1 MVGREYEIR
10 ELNRLYDRKK
20 AELVAVYGRRRV
32 GKTYLIDET
41 FEGRITFR
49 HAGLAPEEEETDKSR
64 MRAQLD
70 HFYSS
75 LVLFGAEVK
84 KKPDSWF
91 EAFLMLEQHLQKIDD
106 GSRQLVFFDELP
118 WLDTPRSRFVKA
130 FEGFWNNW
138 GCHRKNLMV
147 VVCGSANSW
156 ILDELINN
164 HGGLYDRVTYEIKLS
179 PFTLCECKEFFKA
192 NNVNF
197 SDYDI
202 VQSYMIFGGIPF
214 YLGYMD
220 GELSL
225 AQNVDRV
232 FFADNAKLKFEYDR
246 LFESAFVNPSAVK
259 AIVELLY
266 TNNNGFTRSEITS
279 KLGITD
285 GGRLSRNLNSLIAS
299 DFIMKYV
306 PFGCGK
312 RDEHYKLVDPF
323 CIFYNHFVR
332 FQKGTNKRFWQQ
344 NVTAPAGATW
354 RGFAFERVCFNHVEQ
369 LKAALGIADV
379 ITSVS
384 AWTKISD
391 DMGGTQIDML
401 IVRNDNVINM
411 CEIKYYG
418 DDFVVD
424 NQYYRRL
431 MSRQEMLAAKVSR
444 KYSIYNTLI
453 TTFGLKKNEY
463 SGIFTRVL
471 TMKDLFAY

>member
-1 MVGREYEIR
+1 MIGRQYEVK
-10 ELNRLYDRKK
+10 ELNRLYDKNK

-49 HAGLAPEEEETDKSR
+49 HAGLAPEEGETDKSR
-64 MRAQLD
+64 LRAQLD

-75 LVLFGAEVK
+75 LELFGVETE

-91 EAFLMLEQHLQKIDD
+91 EAFLMLEKHLQKIDD

-164 HGGLYDRVTYEIKLS
+164 HGGLYGRITYEIKLS
-179 PFTLCECKEFFKA
+179 PFTLSDCREFYKA
-192 NNVNF
+192 NNINF

-202 VQSYMIFGGIPF
+202 VQSYMIFGGIPY
-214 YLGYMD
+214 YLGYMN

-232 FFADNAKLKFEYDR
+232 FFAENAKLKFEYDR
-246 LFESAFVNPSAVK
+246 LFESAFVNPEAVK
-259 AIVELLY
+259 TIVDLLY
-266 TNNNGFTRSEITS
+266 TNNNGFTRPEITS
-279 KLGITD
+279 KLGISD

-306 PFGCGK
+306 PFGSGK

-332 FQKGTNKRFWQQ
+332 HQKGTNKRFWQQ
-344 NVTAPAGATW
+344 NVTAPAVVTW
-354 RGFAFERVCFNHVEQ
+354 RGLAFERVCFNHIEQ
-369 LKAALGIADV
+369 IKAALGIADV

-384 AWTKISD
+384 AWTKISGD
-391 DMGGTQIDML
+391 DSGTQIDML
-401 IVRNDNVINM
+401 ILRNDNVINM
-411 CEIKYYG
+411 CEIKYYS

-424 NQYYRRL
+424 NQYYRKL
-431 MSRQEMLAAKVSR
+431 VSRQELLAAQVSR

-453 TTFGLKKNEY
+453 TTFGLKKNEH

-471 TMKDLFAY
+471 NMNDLFAF

>member
-1 MVGREYEIR
+1 MIGRQYEIK
-10 ELNRLYDRKK
+10 ELNRIYNKNK

-49 HAGLAPEEEETDKSR
+49 HAGLAPEEEKTEKSR
-64 MRAQLD
+64 LRAQLD

-75 LVLFGAEVK
+75 LVLFGVETE

-179 PFTLCECKEFFKA
+179 PFTLCECKEFFKS
-192 NNVNF
+192 NGVSF

-232 FFADNAKLKFEYDR
+232 FFSDNAKLKFEYDR
-246 LFESAFVNPSAVK
+246 LFESAFVNPGTVK
-259 AIVELLY
+259 DIVELLY

-279 KLGITD
+279 KLGISD

-299 DFIMKYV
+299 DFIMKYI
-306 PFGCGK
+306 PFGSGK

-332 FQKGTNKRFWQQ
+332 NQKGTNKKFWQQ
-344 NVTAPAGATW
+344 NVTAPAVVSW
-354 RGFAFERVCFNHVEQ
+354 RGLAFERVCFNHIEQ
-369 LKAALGIADV
+369 IKAALGISDV

-384 AWTKISD
+384 AWTKISNEET
-391 DMGGTQIDML
+391 GTQIDML
-401 IVRNDNVINM
+401 IIRNDNVINM
-411 CEIKYYG
+411 CEIKYYS

-424 NQYYRRL
+424 NQYYRKL
-431 MSRQEMLAAKVSR
+431 MSRQELLAARVSR

-471 TMKDLFAY
+471 LMKDLFSF